1 MIRPSRISP
10 DVLINE
16 SLGAAD
22 LTASPMCANGMRLLI
37 YARDNEGISLT
48 KSGGFFRKFVTW
60 AAHEFR
66 WPEHG
71 PEKLFAVNKVL
82 NEQDF
87 FPLAVMHSL
96 MLATRLIRHYKG
108 KAVLTKAGRA
118 MIGDYGRLQAVLFDA
133 YFSTLD
139 LSEYERFP
147 MEHEDADLRH
157 YLGVVQ
163 SRLDDWVEL
172 ADFAGWCLP
181 LGMITASRIDPVSDA
196 CFHLISRLI
205 RPLIWMGLLERKPEQ
220 DRTRI
225 EQRHYRKTIL
235 FDRFIR
241 IAFWQGGGWSIH

>member
-10 DVLINE
+10 DILINE
-16 SLGAAD
+16 SLGTAD
-22 LTASPMCANGMRLLI
+22 LAASPMSANGMRLLI
-37 YARDNEGISLT
+37 YARDNEGITLT

-66 WPEHG
+66 WPEHE

-118 MIGDYGRLQAVLFDA
+118 MIGDDGRLQAVLFDA
-133 YFSTLD
+133 YCATLN

-147 MEHEDADLRH
+147 MEYEDADLRH
-157 YLGVVQ
+157 CLGVVQ
-163 SRLDDWVEL
+163 NRLDDWVVL
-172 ADFAGWCLP
+172 ADLAGWCLVFGRRWQSSGGQRLP
-181 LGMITASRIDPVSDA
+181 LSQGNRATFFVGLAVDEVAFQIEMVVDIRMNGGEFLHRLHLPKPQHCPVLS
-196 CFHLISRLI
+196 
-205 RPLIWMGLLERKPEQ
+205 
-220 DRTRI
+220 
-225 EQRHYRKTIL
+225 
-235 FDRFIR
+235 
-241 IAFWQGGGWSIH
+241 

>member
-16 SLGAAD
+16 SLGIAD
-22 LTASPMCANGMRLLI
+22 LAASPMCANGMKLLI
-37 YARDNEGISLT
+37 YARDNEGIALT

-66 WPEHG
+66 WPEHE
-71 PEKLFAVNKVL
+71 PEKLFTVNKVL

-87 FPLAVMHSL
+87 FPLAVMHDML
-96 MLATRLIRHYKG
+96 LATRLIRHYKG

-118 MIGDYGRLQAVLFDA
+118 MIGDHGRLQAVLFDA
-133 YFSTLD
+133 YFATLD

-147 MEHEDADLRH
+147 IEYEDADLRH
-157 YLGVVQ
+157 YLGVAQ
-163 SRLDDWVEL
+163 NRMDDWVVL

-181 LGMITASRIDPVSDA
+181 LDMITTWRIDPVSDA
-196 CFHLISRLI
+196 CFHLISRLM
-205 RPLIWMGLLERKPEQ
+205 RPLIWMGLLEGMPEQ
-220 DRTRI
+220 DRPRI

-241 IAFWQGGGWSIH
+241 IAFWQDGGWSVH

>member
-22 LTASPMCANGMRLLI
+22 LAASPMCANSMKLLI
-37 YARDNEGISLT
+37 YARNNEGITLT

-60 AAHEFR
+60 AAYEFR
-66 WPEHG
+66 WPEHE
-71 PEKLFAVNKVL
+71 PEKLFSVNKVL

-96 MLATRLIRHYKG
+96 MLATRLIRHYTG
-108 KAVLTKAGRA
+108 KAVLTKAGLA

-133 YFSTLD
+133 YFATLN

-147 MEHEDADLRH
+147 IEHEDADLRH
-157 YLGVVQ
+157 CLGVVQ
-163 SRLDDWVEL
+163 NRLDDWVVL
-172 ADFAGWCLP
+172 ADLAGWCLP
-181 LGMITASRIDPVSDA
+181 LDMITPSRIDPVSDA

-205 RPLIWMGLLERKPEQ
+205 RPLIWMGLLERMPEQ

-241 IAFWQGGGWSIH
+241 IAFRQDGGWSIH

>member
-22 LTASPMCANGMRLLI
+22 LAASPMCANGMKLLI
-37 YARDNEGISLT
+37 YARDNEGITLT

-60 AAHEFR
+60 AAHEFA

-96 MLATRLIRHYKG
+96 LLTTRLIHHYKG

-118 MIGDYGRLQAVLFDA
+118 IIGDYGELQALLFDT
-133 YFSTLD
+133 YFATLD
-139 LSEYERFP
+139 LSQYERFP
-147 MEHEDADLRH
+147 IEYEDADLRH
-157 YLGVVQ
+157 YLGIVQ
-163 SRLDDWVEL
+163 NRLDDWVVL
-172 ADFAGWCLP
+172 ADLAGWCLP
-181 LGMITASRIDPVSDA
+181 LDMITMSRIDPVTDA
-196 CFHLISRLI
+196 CFHLISCLI
-205 RPLIWMGLLERKPEQ
+205 RPLIWMGLLERMPEQ
-220 DRTRI
+220 DRARI
-225 EQRHYRKTIL
+225 EQRHYRKTTL

-241 IAFWQGGGWSIH
+241 VASWQDGGWSVH

>member
-1 MIRPSRISP
+1 MIRPSRISS

-16 SLGAAD
+16 SLGASD
-22 LTASPMCANGMRLLI
+22 LAASPMCANGMKLLI
-37 YARDNEGISLT
+37 YARDNEGITLT

-60 AAHEFR
+60 AAHEFG
-66 WPEHG
+66 WPEHE

-96 MLATRLIRHYKG
+96 LLSTRLIRHYKG

-118 MIGDYGRLQAVLFDA
+118 IIGDYGGLQALLFDV
-133 YFSTLD
+133 YFATLD

-147 MEHEDADLRH
+147 IEHEDADLRH

-163 SRLDDWVEL
+163 NRLGDWVVL
-172 ADFAGWCLP
+172 ADFARWCLP
-181 LGMITASRIDPVSDA
+181 LDIITMPRIDPVTDA

-205 RPLIWMGLLERKPEQ
+205 RPLIWMGLLERQSEQ

-225 EQRHYRKTIL
+225 EQRYYRKTIL

-241 IAFWQGGGWSIH
+241 IASWQDGGRSVH